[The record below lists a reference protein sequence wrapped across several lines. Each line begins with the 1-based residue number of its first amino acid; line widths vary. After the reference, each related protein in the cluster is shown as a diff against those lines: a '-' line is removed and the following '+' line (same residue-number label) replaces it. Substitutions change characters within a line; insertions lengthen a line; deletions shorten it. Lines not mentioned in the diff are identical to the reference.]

1 MPKIKSMPKRKNIF
15 KYIFPFL
22 VFIILMP
29 LLSHNAERKNRNKIN
44 AIPAGYYD
52 TAAGKSGVALNN
64 ALHNII
70 KGHIKFPYTS
80 TSTDVWDILMDTD
93 EDTANTSNVILIYT
107 GRSQEK
113 NLNSSQGND
122 ADYWNREHVW
132 SKSHGFP
139 NEADTAY
146 TDVHHLRPCDSSV
159 NSSRSNKDF
168 DNGGTPHPEAIGN
181 FSDADSWEPRDAVKG
196 DVARMM
202 FYMEV
207 RYENDGDY
215 DLELQETIPTSGPNF
230 ARLSALLAWHQQDPV
245 DNWEHIRNDKIY
257 GYQGNR
263 NPFIDHPEYVD
274 LIWGAAGVKGEP
286 SNHPTNFN
294 ASAAGTNISLNWTD
308 ATGDTLPDN
317 YLIKV
322 SEVSYAAISN
332 PVDSISVADD
342 ADLSDGSG
350 AANVSFGSQAYTFTG
365 LDPTTIYYFK
375 IFSSTNSS
383 ANLNYKTDGTI
394 ATASATTEA
403 PGSTTSDLFISE
415 YVEGSTGTNKYLEI
429 YNGTGASV
437 DLANYSVQI
446 YYNGNTSAGATIA
459 LSGSIL
465 HDDVFVIANSSSD
478 LWSGTPDLLSGSLSF
493 NGNDAVVL
501 RENGSNLDIIG
512 QIGDASNLYN
522 DRTLRRVASINGPS
536 ATYNA
541 SEWDDLAE
549 SYVDLGQ
556 HTFDT
561 ALPVELVLFAVNY
574 TDGSV
579 ELRWKTAS
587 ELDNL
592 GFIIERS
599 EADEPFYEIAS
610 WRDDPALKGAGNYSR
625 EKSYAYINWDVAQDM
640 HYSYRLWDESYA
652 GIKTLISEISIN
664 TSQEIEIVRGV
675 NIPEKTQLMSNY
687 PNPFNPSTNI
697 PFKLAKSTK
706 VRISIHDIQGR
717 LVKKLFS
724 ALLAEGSYELA
735 WGGRNTFQ
743 QTVSS
748 GIYIYTLVTPEFNQS
763 KRMLLLR

>member
-1 MPKIKSMPKRKNIF
+1 MLKRNYAISYIF
-15 KYIFPFL
+15 K
-22 VFIILMP
+22 VFILIVFIP
-29 LLSHNAERKNRNKIN
+29 VFSHNAEIKDKGKIHI
-44 AIPAGYYD
+44 IPAGYYD
-52 TAAGKSGVALNN
+52 SAAGKTGVALNN

-93 EDTANTSNVILIYT
+93 EDTTNANNVILIYT
-107 GRSQEK
+107 GRSQDK
-113 NLNSSQGND
+113 NLNSSQGSD

-139 NEADTAY
+139 NESDTAY

-168 DNGGTPHPEAIGN
+168 DNGGTPHAEAIGN

-207 RYENDGDY
+207 RYENDGAY
-215 DLELQETIPTSGPNF
+215 DLELQEDIPSSGPNF

-245 DNWEHIRNDKIY
+245 DNWERIRNDKIY

-286 SNHPTNFN
+286 SNHPTGF
-294 ASAAGTNISLNWTD
+294 SATATGTNISLSWTD
-308 ATGDTLPDN
+308 AIGDTLPDT

-322 SEVSYAAISN
+322 SDVGFSAISDA
-332 PVDSISVADD
+332 VDGTSVADD
-342 ADLSDGSG
+342 NDLSDGSG
-350 AANVSFGSQAYTFTG
+350 AANVNFGAQAYTFTG
-365 LDPTTIYYFK
+365 LDPTTSYYFK
-375 IFSSTNSS
+375 IFSSTNNG
-383 ANLNYKTDGTI
+383 ADINYKTDGTI
-394 ATASATTEA
+394 ATASAVTGAIGE
-403 PGSTTSDLFISE
+403 TTSNLFISE

-429 YNGTGASV
+429 YNGTGLSV
-437 DLANYSVQI
+437 DLANYDVQI
-446 YYNGNTSAGATIA
+446 YYNGNTSAGATIS
-459 LSGSIL
+459 LTGTIL

-512 QIGDASNLYN
+512 QIGDASNLYD
-522 DRTLRRVASINGPS
+522 DRTLRRVASISGPT

-561 ALPVELVLFAVNY
+561 ALPVELVLFSAHFLNGQVGLNW
-574 TDGSV
+574 T
-579 ELRWKTAS
+579 TAS

-599 EADEPFYEIAS
+599 EEDKPFYEIAS
-610 WRDDPALKGAGNYSR
+610 WQDESNLKGAGNSSR
-625 EKSYAYINWDVAQDM
+625 EKLYAFSDWDVVVDKG
-640 HYSYRLWDESYA
+640 YKYRLWDESYA
-652 GIKTLISEISIN
+652 GIKTLLSEIGIE
-664 TSQEIEIVRGV
+664 TSQEIEIVVRD
-675 NIPEKTQLMSNY
+675 NIPEKTQLRANY
-687 PNPFNPSTNI
+687 PNPFNPVTKI
-697 PFKLAKSTK
+697 PFTLSKTAE
-706 VRISIHDIQGR
+706 VRVGIHDIQGR
-717 LVKKLFS
+717 LVKKLYS
-724 ALLAEGSYELA
+724 GLLNAGSYELS
-735 WGGRNTFQ
+735 WNGRNTFQ
-743 QTVSS
+743 QTVTS
-748 GIYIYTLVTPEFNQS
+748 GIYIYTLATPEYNQS
-763 KRMLLLR
+763 RRMLLLK